1 MTTPLGRVR
10 GLGSAK
16 GGTGPYVLKQASG
29 LALGILTPYLVGI
42 GIYLFGRDRE
52 FVVTAIGSF
61 WIGPALLGF
70 IILSAIHMDLGMRVI
85 IEDYV
90 HGHARKLALLFL
102 NSAFTWAV
110 CLVCVFAILLMMF
123 ESARL

>member
-29 LALGILTPYLVGI
+29 LALGILTPYVVGI

-52 FVVTAIGSF
+52 FVVTSVGSF

-70 IILSAIHMDLGMRVI
+70 IILSAIHMDVGMRAI
-85 IEDYV
+85 IDDYV
-90 HGHARKLALLFL
+90 HGHGKKLALLFL

-110 CLVCVFAILLMMF
+110 CVVCVFAILLMMF
-123 ESARL
+123 ESAKA

>member
-29 LALGILTPYLVGI
+29 VALGILTPYMI
-42 GIYLFGRDRE
+42 GLGLYLFGRERD
-52 FVVTAIGSF
+52 FVVSSIGSF
-61 WIGPALLGF
+61 WVGPPILGF
-70 IILSAIHMDLGMRVI
+70 VFLTAIHMDLGMRTI

-90 HGHARKLALLFL
+90 HGHMRKLALLFI
-102 NSAFTWAV
+102 NSAFSWSV
-110 CLVCVFAILLMMF
+110 CLLCVFAILMIMF
-123 ESARL
+123 ESAGG